1 MTGRVSP
8 SLPCRQTRID
18 ATGRVV
24 PSLPRRKTGTN
35 VTERFSLPAVSTNT
49 NQCNRRGHPLLVASI
64 HMEPVV
70 RTRTGFG
77 TRVTREYPYP
87 YLPKPISVS
96 TGTGSG
102 GCGCG
107 YSSNYPWVTRDRPY
121 LGLVK
126 LMLTG
131 SKTVSEACS

>member
-8 SLPCRQTRID
+8 SLPCRQTQID

-24 PSLPRRKTGTN
+24 PSLPRRKTGTD
-35 VTERFSLPAVSTNT
+35 VTGRFSLPAASTNA
-49 NQCNRRGHPLLVASI
+49 NQCNGRGRPLLVASI
-64 HMEPVV
+64 HVEPVV

-77 TRVTREYPYP
+77 TRVTHEYPYP
-87 YLPKPISVS
+87 YLPKPIPIS
-96 TGTGSG
+96 TGMGSG
-102 GCGCG
+102 GCGCR
-107 YSSNYPWVTRDRPY
+107 YSSNYPWVTRDGPY